1 MSTSVAE
8 PESQTIDTKLFTG
21 ETEKPETQIQ
31 LASKPINPFLSSQ
44 YVKIPTQGS
53 HSSSQSTTSDASGTM
68 INIQPLKVCE
78 ECKNKIKPEST
89 IFCKTC
95 KQSILSK
102 TDRILNKLRHNC
114 VNLSIYHNR
123 RYHTYKNILFSAFRV
138 PLILLSGCNSF
149 IAVGT
154 QNYIS
159 QTNISIINAL
169 LSILCGIVTSIE
181 LLLNLQKRME
191 QELESYKNYYKL
203 SIEIFK
209 FIKTDPLDREEESK
223 EFLSKIYKM
232 YEEYVTNGNA
242 INVYRRGFN
251 DEFEDVN
258 DDIIITEIPDT
269 WYNYF
274 CHCCY

>member
-1 MSTSVAE
+1 MSTPSE
-8 PESQTIDTKLFTG
+8 EHNSQITDTKLITR
-21 ETEKPETQIQ
+21 EIETQV
-31 LASKPINPFLSSQ
+31 PINPFLSKQSI
-44 YVKIPTQGS
+44 KLPTQDLA
-53 HSSSQSTTSDASGTM
+53 SSQSTNDNADLV
-68 INIQPLKVCE
+68 IQQPKVCD
-78 ECKNKIKPEST
+78 PESA
-89 IFCKTC
+89 IC

-102 TDRILNKLRHNC
+102 TDRILNQLRHNC

-159 QTNISIINAL
+159 QSNISIINAL

-203 SIEIFK
+203 SIEIFR
-209 FIKTDPLDREEESK
+209 FIKIDPMDREEASK
-223 EFLSKIYKM
+223 DFLSKIYKL

-242 INVYRRGFN
+242 INVYRRGFT
-251 DEFEDVN
+251 DEFEDIN
-258 DDIIITEIPDT
+258 DDIVITEIPDT